1 MADNHDLILLES
13 VKTHRSRLRAAFLFG
28 ELEERRTANDNLKR
42 AIGSVVLGAVICAA
56 CVGVS
61 FVTKTMSDQAAAAT
75 PQPTQTHSEN
85 R

>member
-1 MADNHDLILLES
+1 MANNRDLILLES

-28 ELEERRTANDNLKR
+28 ELDERRTASDNLKR

-61 FVTKTMSDQAAAAT
+61 FVTKTMSDQAVART
-75 PQPTQTHSEN
+75 PQPASTQSEN